1 MAIDKLVMTA
11 SLEELIDKVEEI
23 NEAIGNLSP
32 TDSFELDVEI
42 NKALPSTVVNG
53 KIIIVDSGG
62 GNLYFDNK
70 DTSSITTLKTN
81 DIYVKYGEE
90 SSSCASTLL
99 KSSTLNIKLYV
110 IDFYKYS
117 NKTFTNIKSN
127 VYIGKNGKWEKI
139 NSNVYIFTNGT
150 FPLVSMQ
157 STYEYS
163 ADCSYSI
170 DSLKNLFVEASLY
183 NSSSYFVYGTK
194 SKIDITKYSK
204 IIIKGKFNAGSNGA
218 DIVFG
223 IGSNNNGTG
232 FTTSKTV
239 SSNEGNIEITID
251 ISKRTGSYYFKMH
264 CYNNLVSS
272 FEFDFTISEISL
284 N

>member
-70 DTSSITTLKTN
+70 DTSSITTLNEN

-90 SSSCASTLL
+90 SNSCASTLL

-117 NKTFTNIKSN
+117 NKSCG
-127 VYIGKNGKWEKI
+127 VYK
-139 NSNVYIFTNGT
+139 
-150 FPLVSMQ
+150 
-157 STYEYS
+157 
-163 ADCSYSI
+163 
-170 DSLKNLFVEASLY
+170 FVA
-183 NSSSYFVYGTK
+183 FYGV
-194 SKIDITKYSK
+194 
-204 IIIKGKFNAGSNGA
+204 N
-218 DIVFG
+218 
-223 IGSNNNGTG
+223 
-232 FTTSKTV
+232 
-239 SSNEGNIEITID
+239 
-251 ISKRTGSYYFKMH
+251 R
-264 CYNNLVSS
+264 
-272 FEFDFTISEISL
+272 
-284 N
+284 